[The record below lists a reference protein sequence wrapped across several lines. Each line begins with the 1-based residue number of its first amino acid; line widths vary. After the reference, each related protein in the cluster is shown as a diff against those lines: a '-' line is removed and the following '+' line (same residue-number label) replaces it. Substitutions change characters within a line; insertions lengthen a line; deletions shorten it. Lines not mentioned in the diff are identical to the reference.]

1 VQSARKVERLQLLG
15 TEKTSEL
22 CLKERRRSDHQ
33 IFYQGKG
40 QATQVKTVDKVRKG
54 GKKER
59 VKQFHWL
66 R

>member
-1 VQSARKVERLQLLG
+1 LG

-54 GKKER
+54 RKKER
-59 VKQFHWL
+59 VK
-66 R
+66 